1 MLTIDR
7 SNPQLQINQNSINL
21 VDKILSLLY
30 RLSMPLLTDAQR
42 AIKQRL
48 LAACERVREI
58 RTEQEKLASA
68 YERYNILQKELKQ
81 QEKRIDRLAGLIG
94 PNLFLAAKIE
104 DTSNVIGDTVETHT
118 SIGQLRNELSL
129 WEAMTEYLSY
139 AEEARIQDVQS
150 FLESFGI
157 VASREAVESALK
169 RHPETFKTKKRGGTK
184 LVSLKKGNE

>member
-1 MLTIDR
+1 MPTANEPDVR
-7 SNPQLQINQNSINL
+7 KEINQNSINL
-21 VDKILSLLY
+21 VDRILSLLY

-48 LAACERVREI
+48 LAACERIREI

-68 YERYNILQKELKQ
+68 YERYNILQRELKQ

-94 PNLFLAAKIE
+94 PNLFLAAELE
-104 DTSNVIGDTVETHT
+104 DKSNVIGNTVETHT
-118 SIGQLRNELSL
+118 SIEQLRNELSL

-139 AEEARIQDVQS
+139 AEEARIQDIQS
-150 FLESFGI
+150 FLEGFGI

-184 LVSLKKGNE
+184 LVSLKKGV

>member
-1 MLTIDR
+1 MLTIDA

-21 VDKILSLLY
+21 VDKILFLLY

-94 PNLFLAAKIE
+94 PNLFLAAEIE
-104 DTSNVIGDTVETHT
+104 DKSNVIGDTVETHT
-118 SIGQLRNELSL
+118 SIDQLRNELSL

>member
-1 MLTIDR
+1 MLTIDV
-7 SNPQLQINQNSINL
+7 SNPQLEINQNSINFI
-21 VDKILSLLY
+21 DKILSLLY

-68 YERYNILQKELKQ
+68 YERYNILQRELKQ

-94 PNLFLAAKIE
+94 PNLFLAAELE
-104 DTSNVIGDTVETHT
+104 DKSNVIRDTVKTHT
-118 SIGQLRNELSL
+118 GIEQLRNELSL

-139 AEEARIQDVQS
+139 AEESRIQDIQT
-150 FLESFGI
+150 FLESFGLT
-157 VASREAVESALK
+157 ASREAVESALK

-184 LVSLKKGNE
+184 LVSLKKGE

>member
-1 MLTIDR
+1 MLTIDA

-21 VDKILSLLY
+21 VDKILFLLY

-68 YERYNILQKELKQ
+68 YERYNILQRELKQ

-94 PNLFLAAKIE
+94 PNLFLAAELE
-104 DTSNVIGDTVETHT
+104 DKSNVIRDTVETHT
-118 SIGQLRNELSL
+118 GIEQLRNELSL

-139 AEEARIQDVQS
+139 AEESRIQDIQT
-150 FLESFGI
+150 FLESFGLA
-157 VASREAVESALK
+157 ASREAVESALK

-184 LVSLKKGNE
+184 LVSLKKGE

>member
-1 MLTIDR
+1 MLIPSR
-7 SNPQLQINQNSINL
+7 PNLQRKINQKSIDL
-21 VDKILSLLY
+21 IDTILSLLY
-30 RLSMPLLTDAQR
+30 CLVMPLLTDAQR

-68 YERYNILQKELKQ
+68 FERYNILQRELKQ

-94 PNLFLAAKIE
+94 PNLFLAAELE
-104 DTSNVIGDTVETHT
+104 DKSNVIGNTVETHT
-118 SIGQLRNELSL
+118 SIDQLRNELSL

-139 AEEARIQDVQS
+139 AEEARIQDIQS
-150 FLESFGI
+150 FLESFGL

-184 LVSLKKGNE
+184 LVSLKKGE

>member
-1 MLTIDR
+1 MLTIDV
-7 SNPQLQINQNSINL
+7 SNPQLEINQNSINFI
-21 VDKILSLLY
+21 DKILSLLY

-42 AIKQRL
+42 TIKQRL

-58 RTEQEKLASA
+58 RAEQEKLASA
-68 YERYNILQKELKQ
+68 YERYNILQRELKQ

-94 PNLFLAAKIE
+94 PNLFLTAELE
-104 DTSNVIGDTVETHT
+104 DKSNVIGDTVETHT
-118 SIGQLRNELSL
+118 SIDQLRNELSL

-139 AEEARIQDVQS
+139 AEEARIQDIQS

>member
-1 MLTIDR
+1 MLTIDA

-21 VDKILSLLY
+21 VDKILFLLY

-94 PNLFLAAKIE
+94 PNLFLAAEIE
-104 DTSNVIGDTVETHT
+104 DKSNVIGDTVETHT
-118 SIGQLRNELSL
+118 SIDQLRNELSL

-169 RHPETFKTKKRGGTK
+169 LHTRFG
-184 LVSLKKGNE
+184 SLITPFAVAINR